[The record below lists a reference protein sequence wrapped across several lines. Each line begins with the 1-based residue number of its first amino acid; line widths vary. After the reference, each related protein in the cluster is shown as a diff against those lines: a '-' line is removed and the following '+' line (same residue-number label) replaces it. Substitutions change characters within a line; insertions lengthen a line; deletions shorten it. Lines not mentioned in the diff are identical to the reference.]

1 MNAFPGVWVFSCSVL
16 IPSTLTS
23 WRYFGW
29 GQGSRYKNNRS
40 RMKLPKL
47 PMTQITQISLGSFIL
62 TIILSALSRMDR
74 FYIPWYQVLL
84 FIIQVPWISKGEN
97 DCFLMSF
104 YKLEVT
110 GNLIPMPTLKDSSTK
125 NHLRKH
131 ISPFQTIYHSL
142 PTSRCLFV
150 TGGEFKA
157 VLWSLRALHFMV
169 INLRT

>member
-47 PMTQITQISLGSFIL
+47 PMTQITQIS
-62 TIILSALSRMDR
+62 
-74 FYIPWYQVLL
+74 
-84 FIIQVPWISKGEN
+84 KGEN
-97 DCFLMSF
+97 GSFLMSF

-142 PTSRCLFV
+142 PTSRCLFLP
-150 TGGEFKA
+150 GEYKA
-157 VLWSLRALHFMV
+157 GRLYLFFSSLLLIIYTWSNWSLRAFHFMV

>member
-47 PMTQITQISLGSFIL
+47 PMTQITQIS
-62 TIILSALSRMDR
+62 
-74 FYIPWYQVLL
+74 
-84 FIIQVPWISKGEN
+84 KGEEGS
-97 DCFLMSF
+97 FLMSF
-104 YKLEVT
+104 SKLEVT

-169 INLRT
+169 IKLYVKKKTGRD

>member
-1 MNAFPGVWVFSCSVL
+1 MPFLEFGCFLALFLFPPPWPLEGILDEVRAAGIRTTDQEWNSRNS
-16 IPSTLTS
+16 LT
-23 WRYFGW
+23 GL
-29 GQGSRYKNNRS
+29 
-40 RMKLPKL
+40 LPKL

-104 YKLEVT
+104 SKLEVT

-142 PTSRCLFV
+142 PTSRCLFCPV
-150 TGGEFKA
+150 IIGEHESDKLA
-157 VLWSLRALHFMV
+157 
-169 INLRT
+169 